1 MERCSRFIVGLFFIA
16 FLFSCNLSNVEEF
29 QLGQN
34 FVSSS
39 AGVVLIDTMKIVT
52 STVRFDSII
61 TSGATSLLVGGYRN
75 SYTGTVTAIPHF
87 NITSG
92 TFTISKT
99 DLVFDSLVV
108 KTNYNGYFIGDT
120 TKLLS
125 FSVKRV
131 TQKMKL
137 NDNGYLYNNSSFQ
150 LADESLGN
158 IQFYPQPTTKPSL
171 FWRLSDDMGKQLFNK
186 IMNKDDTVSK
196 AAYFSEYLRG
206 LALFSNQNQ
215 NQAAI
220 GLMGG
225 DSTCLRV
232 YYHALVNETDSKVK
246 TYFTFPFSKTGI
258 WYNKIMHNTVGS
270 LLETIGDSKH
280 ALPSTSTSDMT
291 MVQSGAGIYM
301 KVRIPGANY
310 LKGYG
315 KNVGFIGSTIQIT
328 PLKDSYSD
336 LNPLPDTLSVYIA
349 DRLNKITA
357 QLSNTTGY
365 IYAKKI
371 VPATYDQLPYYEVN
385 ITSFITSE
393 ISAGATENSLLIGS
407 VASKAG
413 TTINPFVFAGT
424 DSKKSIVK
432 INVYCYIDK

>member
-1 MERCSRFIVGLFFIA
+1 MERCSRFIVGLFLIA
-16 FLFSCNLSNVEEF
+16 FLYSCDLSNVEEF

-61 TSGATSLLVGGYRN
+61 TSGVSSLLVGGYRN

-92 TFTISKT
+92 TFTIDDT
-99 DLVFDSLVV
+99 DLVYDSLVV
-108 KTNYNGYFIGDT
+108 KTNYNGYFVGDT

-131 TQKMKL
+131 TEKMKL
-137 NDNGYLYNNSSFQ
+137 NDNGYLYNTSSFQ
-150 LADESLGN
+150 LADESLGD
-158 IQFYPQPTTKPSL
+158 IQFYPQPNTKSSL
-171 FWRLSDDMGKQLFNK
+171 YLRISDDLGKQLFNK
-186 IMNKDDTVSK
+186 IINKDDTVSQ

-220 GLMGG
+220 GLMGS

-232 YYHALVNETDSKVK
+232 YYHELVNETDSKVK
-246 TYFTFPFSKTGI
+246 TYFKFPFSTSGI

-270 LLETIGDSKH
+270 LLETIGNSKY
-280 ALPSTSTSDMT
+280 ALPSSSTSDMT
-291 MVQSGAGIYM
+291 MVQSGVGIYT
-301 KVRIPGANY
+301 KIRIPGANY

-315 KNVGFIGSTIQIT
+315 KNVAFIGSTIQIT

-336 LNPLPDTLSVYIA
+336 LNPLPDSLSVYIA
-349 DRLNKITA
+349 DGLNRITS
-357 QLSNTTGY
+357 QLSSTTGY
-365 IYAKKI
+365 IYANKVI
-371 VPATYDQLPYYEVN
+371 PAAYDKLPYYEIN
-385 ITSFITSE
+385 ITPFITSE
-393 ISAGATENSLLIGS
+393 LAAGVTENSLLIGG

-432 INVYCYIDK
+432 MSVYCYIDK